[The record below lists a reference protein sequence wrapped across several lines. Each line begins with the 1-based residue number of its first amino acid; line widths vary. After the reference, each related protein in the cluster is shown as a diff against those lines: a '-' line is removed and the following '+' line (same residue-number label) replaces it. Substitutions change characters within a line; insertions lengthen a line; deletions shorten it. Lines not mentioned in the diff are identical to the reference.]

1 MRIDGFEGR
10 DLSLLHIFTSVL
22 FRLIFETH
30 LPALR
35 FPSSRKDFRAI
46 VPIRSETLLG
56 KSKVA
61 KGDMSEPLSHGNG
74 ISS

>member
-1 MRIDGFEGR
+1 MVSKVEVCH
-10 DLSLLHIFTSVL
+10 SAYLHFYP

-30 LPALR
+30 LSALR
-35 FPSSRKDFRAI
+35 FPSSRKDFRGI